1 MELFYMLFSDY
12 WPLAFGIIGVLIF
25 SIVASLEVDATFKK
39 YSADY
44 VDSKVPACDAARQIL
59 DMHGLHDVQVVK
71 IKGHLTDNY
80 NPKTKTVSLS
90 ETVYGSATVSAVG
103 VAAHECGHAI
113 QHATGYTPIKLRTMF
128 VPVVNIFSNS
138 WFWVFMIGMAMKSLL
153 LIEAGIVFFSTIVI
167 FQLITLPVEFNASRR
182 AIDTL
187 VKTRILYGTEV
198 AGARKVLK
206 AAAMTY
212 VSALLTSIMQ
222 LLRLI
227 FRANSRRR

>member
-1 MELFYMLFSDY
+1 MELIYMMFSDY
-12 WPLAFGIIGVLIF
+12 WPVAVGIIGALIF
-25 SIVASLEVDATFKK
+25 SIVTSLEVDATFKK
-39 YSADY
+39 YNADY

-59 DMHGLHDVQVVK
+59 DMNGLYDVQVVK

-90 ETVYGSATVSAVG
+90 ESVYGSATVSAVG
-103 VAAHECGHAI
+103 IAAHECGHAI
-113 QHATGYTPIKLRTMF
+113 QHAQGYTPIKLRTIF
-128 VPVVNIFSNS
+128 APVVSIFSNA
-138 WFWVFMIGMAMKSLL
+138 WLWVFMIGMAFNWLM

-167 FQLITLPVEFNASRR
+167 FNLITLPVEFNASSR

-187 VKTRILYGTEV
+187 IKTKILYGTEV

-212 VSALLTSIMQ
+212 VSALITSIMQ
-222 LLRLI
+222 LLKLI
-227 FRANSRRR
+227 VRMNRRR

>member
-1 MELFYMLFSDY
+1 MDFIYLLFSDY
-12 WPLAFGIIGVLIF
+12 WPLAIGIIGALIF
-25 SIVASLEVDATFKK
+25 SIVTTLDVDATFKK
-39 YSADY
+39 YNADY
-44 VDSKVPACDAARQIL
+44 VDSKIPACDAARQIL
-59 DMHGLHDVQVVK
+59 DMNGLYDVQVVK

-113 QHATGYTPIKLRTMF
+113 QHAVGYTPIKLRTMF
-128 VPVVNIFSNS
+128 APVVSLFSNT
-138 WFWVFMIGMAMKSLL
+138 WIWVFIIGCYMQWMQ
-153 LIEAGIVFFSTIVI
+153 LIGAGIVFFSTIVI

-187 VKTRILYGTEV
+187 VKTKILYGTEV

-212 VSALLTSIMQ
+212 VSALITSIMQ
-222 LLRLI
+222 LLKLMTRM
-227 FRANSRRR
+227 NRRR